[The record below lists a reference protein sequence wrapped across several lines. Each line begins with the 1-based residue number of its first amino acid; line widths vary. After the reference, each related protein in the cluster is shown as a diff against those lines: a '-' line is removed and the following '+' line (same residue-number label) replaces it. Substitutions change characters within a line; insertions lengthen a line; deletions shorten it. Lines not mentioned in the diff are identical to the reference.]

1 MNRRNA
7 ISALIA
13 FIATS
18 RPFAASAQ
26 QSGKIRR
33 IIVYATTPEARDWF
47 LGSMRQ
53 LGWIDGRNISFK
65 LASTQE
71 IDEDALRSALLD
83 QDNPVAL
90 LVMGGARRIRAALN
104 VTKTVP
110 IVAIDLES
118 DPVASGF
125 VKSLARPGMNVTGV
139 WMDMPELIGKQL
151 QLMREAI
158 PQLRHL
164 GILWDD
170 RFVGPQVE
178 HVKTVAQ
185 TLKITLSSVVIRG
198 GSDIAGAMERMVTR
212 RPDALLVLSSPTI
225 FASLHQVAELAR
237 DKHLPSICLFSNYA
251 HVGGLLS
258 YGPDFASMYRQTAD
272 YANRILKGSK
282 AGDLPVERP
291 TKFELVFNLKTAKAL
306 GIKIPPSILQ
316 RADRVIE

>member
-1 MNRRNA
+1 MQVYSIEQCSRDA
-7 ISALIA
+7 ILFAA
-13 FIATS
+13 GGEPARVRQQMPYRD
-18 RPFAASAQ
+18 RPFR
-26 QSGKIRR
+26 G
-33 IIVYATTPEARDWF
+33 
-47 LGSMRQ
+47 
-53 LGWIDGRNISFK
+53 
-65 LASTQE
+65 
-71 IDEDALRSALLD
+71 
-83 QDNPVAL
+83 
-90 LVMGGARRIRAALN
+90 
-104 VTKTVP
+104 
-110 IVAIDLES
+110 
-118 DPVASGF
+118 
-125 VKSLARPGMNVTGV
+125 
-139 WMDMPELIGKQL
+139 
-151 QLMREAI
+151 

-185 TLKITLSSVVIRG
+185 TLKITLSSVAIRG

-251 HVGGLLS
+251 DVGGLLS

-291 TKFELVFNLKTAKAL
+291 TKFDLVFNLKTAKAL
-306 GIKIPPSILQ
+306 GIKVPPSILQ